1 MREFILAFSGYIFL
15 GVAGLVILSFTF
27 IGNDKEDNATYRI
40 ESGNERVYYA
50 DTFRMFGKG
59 IMFDDVHGKKIILTG
74 NIDIEYI
81 KNQE

>member
-1 MREFILAFSGYIFL
+1 MRAFILVFSGYIFL
-15 GVAGLVILSFTF
+15 GVAALVILSFTF
-27 IGNDKEDNATYRI
+27 IGNDKKDNATYRI

-59 IMFDDVHGKKIILTG
+59 IMFDDIYGKKIILTG

-81 KNQE
+81 KNIE